1 MEMEFINGCCAD
13 ESGRRVLDPT
23 VYQDWQIGAAAEETL
38 PDVETFR
45 ERLGLKPE
53 ELLPY
58 GKGKSTTSLGLIE
71 GLGRLGKNVAAVCA
85 SPPAGRP

>member
-23 VYQDWQIGAAAEETL
+23 VYQDWQIGATAEETL

-45 ERLGLKPE
+45 ERLRLKPE

-58 GKGKSTTSLGLIE
+58 GKTPKLDFLRIM
-71 GLGRLGKNVAAVCA
+71 GRL
-85 SPPAGRP
+85 

>member
-23 VYQDWQIGAAAEETL
+23 VYQDWQIGATAEETL

-45 ERLGLKPE
+45 ERLRLKPE
-53 ELLPY
+53 
-58 GKGKSTTSLGLIE
+58 G
-71 GLGRLGKNVAAVCA
+71 
-85 SPPAGRP
+85 SP

>member
-45 ERLGLKPE
+45 ERLGRQDAE
-53 ELLPY
+53 AGFSAYHEAA
-58 GKGKSTTSLGLIE
+58 E
-71 GLGRLGKNVAAVCA
+71 GSA
-85 SPPAGRP
+85 